1 VPNRIAPE
9 LAHRRS
15 ILGGLARQR
24 AAPDKIQAA
33 RAELR
38 RASLDNHIKKLL
50 EQTPPLTAEERLH
63 LTRLL
68 TEPERAA

>member
-1 VPNRIAPE
+1 
-9 LAHRRS
+9 
-15 ILGGLARQR
+15 
-24 AAPDKIQAA
+24 
-33 RAELR
+33 
-38 RASLDNHIKKLL
+38 LL